1 MKSSSLEFTV
11 KQGHDSIKPCP
22 QIFLQI
28 LYRIDL
34 KKKKKRRNTRS
45 KKVNLG
51 NYVNSPV
58 TR

>member
-34 KKKKKRRNTRS
+34 KKKKKEETLEAKR
-45 KKVNLG
+45 LI
-51 NYVNSPV
+51 
-58 TR
+58 